1 MRMKSSMRT
10 KLPVLS
16 LKGSPR
22 QIGYNHGKKASP
34 EIEHNLEVYFRRF
47 KSETE
52 LSHEVVIGRA
62 AKFLEVIDKV
72 SPEYAETMKGVAA
85 GSGRDL
91 LDITAL
97 NVRYELM
104 YSQFSKIGLKPMPKT
119 FGCTAFATLPTAV
132 ENGHLMM
139 AQNWDW
145 IPEVK
150 GLFLKVRNE
159 TGPDVLSFTE
169 AGVVGGKVGLNSEGV
184 GLLING
190 IVSSK
195 DDWAR
200 LKKPFHVRCWE
211 ILRSKT
217 LRGAVK
223 VIAEGQR
230 NCSANFILGQQKKTG
245 LGKVV
250 DVESAPEAVCELG
263 PDRGALAHTNHF
275 SNPRILDVKQV
286 LDEERLSTLQR
297 YRRIQKLLDGTVR
310 VGQKLNLVQAQ
321 NMLRDHYG
329 KPESVCRHSN
339 LKLPEYERYETVVSV
354 IMDLHS
360 RKLWATIGS
369 PCSSEYHS
377 ITL

>member
-1 MRMKSSMRT
+1 MRSE
-10 KLPVLS
+10 LPVLN
-16 LKGSPR
+16 LKGSLY
-22 QIGYNHGKKASP
+22 QIGYKHGKKARL
-34 EIEHNLEVYFRRF
+34 EIEHNLEVYFHRF

-52 LSHEVVIGRA
+52 LSHDVAISRA
-62 AKFLEVIDKV
+62 ARFLDVINLG
-72 SPEYAETMKGVAA
+72 SPEYSETMKGVAA
-85 GSGRDL
+85 GSGQEI

-104 YSQFSKIGLKPMPKT
+104 YSQFSKIGLKPVQKA
-119 FGCTAFATLPTAV
+119 FGCTAFSAVPSAV

-150 GLFLKVRNE
+150 GIFLKVKNE
-159 TGPDVLSFTE
+159 NGPDVLSFTE
-169 AGVVGGKVGLNSEGV
+169 AGVVGGKIGLNSEGV

-217 LRGAVK
+217 LGRAVK
-223 VIAEGQR
+223 VIAKGQR
-230 NCSANFILGQQKKTG
+230 NCSANFILGQQKKVG

-250 DVESAPEAVCELG
+250 DIESAPETVCELG

-275 SNPRILDVKQV
+275 SNPKILGVKQV

-310 VGQKLNLVQAQ
+310 AGQKLSLAGAQ
-321 NMLRDHYG
+321 SMLRDHYG

-339 LKLPEYERYETVVSV
+339 TKLPEYERYETVVSM
-354 IMDLHS
+354 IMDLPS
-360 RKLWATIGS
+360 RKLWAAMGS
-369 PCSSEYHS
+369 PCSTEYS
-377 ITL
+377 LIKL

>member
-1 MRMKSSMRT
+1 MNT
-10 KLPVLS
+10 KLPVLA
-16 LKGSPR
+16 LKGSPH
-22 QIGYNHGKKASP
+22 QIGYKHGKKARS
-34 EIEHNLEVYFRRF
+34 EIEHNLEVYFHRF

-52 LSHEVVIGRA
+52 LSHDIAVSRA
-62 AKFLEVIDKV
+62 AKFLEVINKG

-85 GSGRDL
+85 GSSQEI

-104 YSQFSKIGLKPMPKT
+104 YSQFSKLGLKPMPKT
-119 FGCTAFATLPTAV
+119 FGCTAFATLPAAV
-132 ENGHLMM
+132 ENGHLIM

-150 GLFLKVRNE
+150 GLFLKVRSEN
-159 TGPDVLSFTE
+159 GPDVLSFTE
-169 AGVVGGKVGLNSEGV
+169 AGVVGGKIGLNSEGL

-217 LRGAVK
+217 LGRAVK
-223 VIAEGQR
+223 VIAQGQR
-230 NCSANFILGQQKKTG
+230 NCSANFILGQQKTIG

-250 DVESAPEAVCELG
+250 DIESAPETVCELG

-275 SNPRILDVKQV
+275 SNPKKLGVRQV

-310 VGQKLNLVQAQ
+310 AGQKLNLASAK
-321 NMLRDHYG
+321 NLLRDHYG

-339 LKLPEYERYETVVSV
+339 LTLPEYERYETVVSV
-354 IMDLHS
+354 IMDLPS
-360 RKLWATIGS
+360 RMLWAAMGS
-369 PCSSEYHS
+369 PCSTEYGP
-377 ITL
+377 INL

>member
-1 MRMKSSMRT
+1 MKP
-10 KLPVLS
+10 KLPVLT
-16 LKGSPR
+16 LKGSPH
-22 QIGYNHGKKASP
+22 QIGYKHGKNARQ
-34 EIEHNLEVYFRRF
+34 EIEHNLEVYFHRF

-52 LSHEVVIGRA
+52 LSHDVAVSRA
-62 AKFLEVIDKV
+62 SKFLEAIDRV

-85 GSGRDL
+85 GSGQEI

-119 FGCTAFATLPTAV
+119 FGCTAFAALPTAV
-132 ENGHLMM
+132 DNGHLVM

-150 GLFLKVRNE
+150 GLFLKVRSEN
-159 TGPDVLSFTE
+159 GPDVLSFTE
-169 AGVVGGKVGLNSEGV
+169 AGVVGGKIGLNSEGL

-217 LRGAVK
+217 LRRAVK
-223 VIAEGQR
+223 VITRGQR
-230 NCSANFILGQQKKTG
+230 NCSANFILGQQKETG

-275 SNPRILDVKQV
+275 SNPRILGVKQV

-297 YRRIQKLLDGTVR
+297 YRRVQKLLDGTVR
-310 VGQKLNLVQAQ
+310 VGQKLNLVAAQ

-369 PCSSEYHS
+369 PCSSEYQS

>member
-1 MRMKSSMRT
+1 MKTR
-10 KLPVLS
+10 LPVVT
-16 LKGSPR
+16 LKGPPY
-22 QIGYNHGKKASP
+22 QIGYKHGKMARQ
-34 EIEHNLEVYFRRF
+34 EIEHNLDVYFRRF
-47 KSETE
+47 KTETE
-52 LSHEVVIGRA
+52 LSYEVAIGRA
-62 AKFLEVIDKV
+62 AKFLAVIDKV

-85 GSGRDL
+85 GSGQEI

-159 TGPDVLSFTE
+159 NGADTLSFTE
-169 AGVVGGKVGLNSEGV
+169 AGVVGGKIGLNSEGL

-211 ILRSKT
+211 ILRSRT
-217 LRGAVK
+217 LARARS
-223 VIAEGQR
+223 VISQGQR
-230 NCSANFILGQQKKTG
+230 NCSANFILGQQKTARS
-245 LGKVV
+245 GKVV
-250 DVESAPEAVCELG
+250 DIETAPEAICHIL
-263 PDRGALAHTNHF
+263 PDRAAVATTN
-275 SNPRILDVKQV
+275 K
-286 LDEERLSTLQR
+286 
-297 YRRIQKLLDGTVR
+297 
-310 VGQKLNLVQAQ
+310 
-321 NMLRDHYG
+321 
-329 KPESVCRHSN
+329 
-339 LKLPEYERYETVVSV
+339 
-354 IMDLHS
+354 
-360 RKLWATIGS
+360 
-369 PCSSEYHS
+369 
-377 ITL
+377 

>member
-1 MRMKSSMRT
+1 MKS
-10 KLPVLS
+10 KLPVLT

-22 QIGYNHGKKASP
+22 QIGYDHGRKARP
-34 EIEHNLEVYFRRF
+34 EIEDNLEVYFRRF

-52 LSHEVVIGRA
+52 LSHELAISRA
-62 AKFLEVIDKV
+62 AKFLDVIDKI
-72 SPEYAETMKGVAA
+72 SPEYAETMKGVAV
-85 GSGRDL
+85 GSGQEI

-119 FGCTAFATLPTAV
+119 FGCTAFATLPAAV
-132 ENGHLMM
+132 ENGHLIM

-145 IPEVK
+145 IPEVE
-150 GLFLKVRNE
+150 GLLLKVKNE
-159 TGPDVLSFTE
+159 NGPDTLSFTE
-169 AGVVGGKVGLNSEGV
+169 AGVVGGKIGLNSEGL

-211 ILRSKT
+211 ILKSKT
-217 LRGAVK
+217 LGKAARIVSQGD
-223 VIAEGQR
+223 R

-245 LGKVV
+245 KGKVI
-250 DVESAPEAVCELG
+250 DIESAPEAVCELG
-263 PDRGALAHTNHF
+263 PDRGAVAHTNHF
-275 SNPRILDVKQV
+275 SNPKILGVKQV

-310 VGQKLNLVQAQ
+310 AGEKLYLASAK

-329 KPESVCRHSN
+329 KPEFVCRHSN
-339 LKLPEYERYETVVSV
+339 LKLPENERYETVVSV
-354 IMDLHS
+354 IMDLS
-360 RKLWATIGS
+360 EIKLWARMAS
-369 PCSSEYHS
+369 PCTTEYNPVN
-377 ITL
+377 L

>member
-1 MRMKSSMRT
+1 MNST
-10 KLPVLS
+10 LPTLT
-16 LKGSPR
+16 LKGSPY
-22 QIGYNHGKKASP
+22 QIGYKHGKKARP
-34 EIEHNLEVYFRRF
+34 EIEHNLEIYFHRF

-52 LSHEVVIGRA
+52 LSHDVAVSRA
-62 AKFLEVIDKV
+62 AKFLEVINKA
-72 SPEYAETMKGVAA
+72 SPEYAVTMKGVAA
-85 GSGRDL
+85 GSNQEI

-119 FGCTAFATLPTAV
+119 FGCTAFAALPTAV
-132 ENGHLMM
+132 DNGHLIM

-159 TGPDVLSFTE
+159 NGPDVLSFTE
-169 AGVVGGKVGLNSEGV
+169 AGVVGGKIGLNSEGV

-217 LRGAVK
+217 LGRAVK
-223 VIAEGQR
+223 VIAKGQR
-230 NCSANFILGQQKKTG
+230 NCSANFILGQQKMIG

-250 DVESAPEAVCELG
+250 DIESAPEAVCELG

-275 SNPRILDVKQV
+275 SNPKILGVKQV

-310 VGQKLNLVQAQ
+310 AGQKLNLNEAQ
-321 NMLRDHYG
+321 NMLIDHYG
-329 KPESVCRHSN
+329 KPESICRHSN

-354 IMDLHS
+354 VMDLYS
-360 RKLWATIGS
+360 KRLWATMGS
-369 PCSSEYHS
+369 PCSAEYQP

>member
-1 MRMKSSMRT
+1 MNST
-10 KLPVLS
+10 LPTLT
-16 LKGSPR
+16 LKGIPY
-22 QIGYNHGKKASP
+22 QIGYKHGSKARQ
-34 EIEHNLEVYFRRF
+34 EIEHNLEVYFHRF

-52 LSHEVVIGRA
+52 LSHDVTVSRA
-62 AKFLEVIDKV
+62 SKFLEVIDRV

-85 GSGRDL
+85 GSGQEI
-91 LDITAL
+91 LDIAAL

-119 FGCTAFATLPTAV
+119 FGCTAFAALPTAV
-132 ENGHLMM
+132 ENGHLLM

-159 TGPDVLSFTE
+159 NGPEVLSFTE
-169 AGVVGGKVGLNSEGV
+169 AGVVGGKIGLNSEGL

-211 ILRSKT
+211 ILKSKT
-217 LRGAVK
+217 LGRAVK
-223 VIAEGQR
+223 VIAQGQR
-230 NCSANFILGQQKKTG
+230 NCSANFILGQQKTTRN
-245 LGKVV
+245 GKVV
-250 DVESAPEAVCELG
+250 DIESAPEAVCELSPNKG
-263 PDRGALAHTNHF
+263 VVVHTNHF
-275 SNPRILDVKQV
+275 SNPKILGVKQV

-310 VGQKLNLVQAQ
+310 AGEKLDLASAK
-321 NMLRDHYG
+321 NMLR
-329 KPESVCRHSN
+329 
-339 LKLPEYERYETVVSV
+339 
-354 IMDLHS
+354 
-360 RKLWATIGS
+360 
-369 PCSSEYHS
+369 
-377 ITL
+377 

>member
-1 MRMKSSMRT
+1 MRSE
-10 KLPVLS
+10 LPVLN
-16 LKGSPR
+16 LKGSPY
-22 QIGYNHGKKASP
+22 QIGYKHGKKARL
-34 EIEHNLEVYFRRF
+34 EIEHNLEVYFHRF

-52 LSHEVVIGRA
+52 LSHDVAIGRA
-62 AKFLEVIDKV
+62 AKFLEVINKA
-72 SPEYAETMKGVAA
+72 SPEYAKTMKGVAD
-85 GSGRDL
+85 GSGQEI

-104 YSQFSKIGLKPMPKT
+104 YSQFSKIGLKPVPRT
-119 FGCTAFATLPTAV
+119 FGCTAFATLPAAV

-150 GLFLKVRNE
+150 GIFLKVRNE
-159 TGPDVLSFTE
+159 NGPDVLSFTE
-169 AGVVGGKVGLNSEGV
+169 AGVVGGKIGLNSEGL

-217 LRGAVK
+217 LRKAGRIVSQS
-223 VIAEGQR
+223 EP

-245 LGKVV
+245 KGKVI
-250 DVESAPEAVCELG
+250 DIESAPEAVCEIE
-263 PDRGALAHTNHF
+263 PERGAVAHTNHF
-275 SNPRILDVKQV
+275 SNPKILGVKQV
-286 LDEERLSTLQR
+286 VDEERLSTLQR
-297 YRRIQKLLDGTVR
+297 YKRIQRLLDRTVR
-310 VGQKLNLVQAQ
+310 AGKKLSLASAQ
-321 NMLRDHYG
+321 SMLRDHYG

-339 LKLPEYERYETVVSV
+339 LKLPEYERYETVVSM
-354 IMDLHS
+354 IMDLPS
-360 RKLWATIGS
+360 RKLWAAMGS
-369 PCSSEYHS
+369 PCSTEYS
-377 ITL
+377 LIKL

>member
-1 MRMKSSMRT
+1 MKSN
-10 KLPVLS
+10 LPVLT
-16 LKGSPR
+16 LKSSPH
-22 QIGYNHGKKASP
+22 QIGYEHGKKARP
-34 EIEHNLEVYFRRF
+34 EIEHNLDVYFRRF
-47 KSETE
+47 KSETQ
-52 LSHEVVIGRA
+52 LSHEVAISRA
-62 AKFLEVIDKV
+62 ANFLEVINNV
-72 SPEYAETMKGVAA
+72 SPEYADTMKGVAA
-85 GSGRDL
+85 GSGQET

-150 GLFLKVRNE
+150 GLFLKVRNG

-169 AGVVGGKVGLNSEGV
+169 AGVVGGKIGLNSEGL

-211 ILRSKT
+211 VLRSKT
-217 LRGAVK
+217 LGKAARIVS
-223 VIAEGQR
+223 EGER
-230 NCSANFILGQQKKTG
+230 NCSANFILGQQKTTG
-245 LGKVV
+245 KGKVI
-250 DVESAPEAVCELG
+250 DIESAPEAVCELG
-263 PDRGALAHTNHF
+263 PDRGAVADTYHCA
-275 SNPRILDVKQV
+275 NPTILVVKKI

-297 YRRIQKLLDGTVR
+297 YRRIQRILDGTVR
-310 VGQKLNLVQAQ
+310 AGEKLSLASAKNI
-321 NMLRDHYG
+321 LRDHYG

-354 IMDLHS
+354 IMDLPT
-360 RKLWATIGS
+360 RKLWAAMGS
-369 PCSSEYHS
+369 PCSTEYS
-377 ITL
+377 PIKL

>member
-1 MRMKSSMRT
+1 MKS
-10 KLPVLS
+10 KLPVLT
-16 LKGSPR
+16 LKGSPH
-22 QIGYNHGKKASP
+22 QIGYKHGKKARP
-34 EIEHNLEVYFRRF
+34 EIEHNLEVYFHRF

-52 LSHEVVIGRA
+52 LSHDVAISRA
-62 AKFLEVIDKV
+62 AKFLEVINKV
-72 SPEYAETMKGVAA
+72 SPEYSETMKGVAA
-85 GSGRDL
+85 GSGQEI

-104 YSQFSKIGLKPMPKT
+104 YSQFSKIGLKPIPKT
-119 FGCTAFATLPTAV
+119 FGCTAFATLPTSV
-132 ENGHLMM
+132 ESGHLLM

-159 TGPDVLSFTE
+159 SGPHVLSFTE
-169 AGVVGGKVGLNSEGV
+169 AGVVGGKIGLNSEGL

-217 LRGAVK
+217 LGKAARIVSQG
-223 VIAEGQR
+223 ER
-230 NCSANFILGQQKKTG
+230 NCSANFILGQQKTA
-245 LGKVV
+245 GKGNVI
-250 DVESAPEAVCELG
+250 DIESAPEAVCEIG
-263 PDRGALAHTNHF
+263 PDKGAVAHTNHF
-275 SNPRILDVKQV
+275 SNPKILGVKQV

-297 YRRIQKLLDGTVR
+297 YRRIQRLLDGTVR
-310 VGQKLNLVQAQ
+310 AGEKLNLASAK

-339 LKLPEYERYETVVSV
+339 LRLPEYERYETVVSV
-354 IMDLHS
+354 IMDLPD
-360 RKLWATIGS
+360 RKLWAAMGS
-369 PCSSEYHS
+369 PCSTEYS
-377 ITL
+377 PLKL

>member
-1 MRMKSSMRT
+1 MRS
-10 KLPVLS
+10 KLPVLT
-16 LKGSPR
+16 LQGSPY
-22 QIGYNHGKKASP
+22 QIGYKHGKQGRL

-47 KSETE
+47 KNETE
-52 LSHEVVIGRA
+52 LSHEVAISRA
-62 AKFLEVIDKV
+62 AKFLDVINRG

-85 GSGRDL
+85 GSGREV

-104 YSQFSKIGLKPMPKT
+104 YSQFSKIGLKPIHKT
-119 FGCTAFATLPTAV
+119 FGCTAFATLPAAV

-159 TGPDVLSFTE
+159 NGPDTLSFTE
-169 AGVVGGKVGLNSEGV
+169 AGVVGGKIGLNSEGL

-217 LRGAVK
+217 LRHAVK
-223 VIAEGQR
+223 VIEQGQR
-230 NCSANFILGQQKKTG
+230 NCSANFILGQQKRVG
-245 LGKVV
+245 LGKAV
-250 DVESAPEAVCELG
+250 DLESAPEAVCELG

-275 SNPRILDVKQV
+275 SDPRTLGVKQV

-310 VGQKLNLVQAQ
+310 VGQKLNLVAAQ

-354 IMDLHS
+354 VMDLHS
-360 RKLWATIGS
+360 RKLWATMGS
-369 PCSSEYHS
+369 PCTSEYQS
-377 ITL
+377 IAL

>member
-1 MRMKSSMRT
+1 MKS
-10 KLPVLS
+10 KLSVLN

-22 QIGYNHGKKASP
+22 QIGYDHGKKARH

-52 LSHEVVIGRA
+52 LSHDVAVSRA
-62 AKFLEVIDKV
+62 AKFLDVIKKT

-85 GSGRDL
+85 GSGQDI

-104 YSQFSKIGLKPMPKT
+104 YSQFSKIGLKPVPKT
-119 FGCTAFATLPTAV
+119 FGCTAFAALPAAV
-132 ENGHLMM
+132 ENGHLIM

-159 TGPDVLSFTE
+159 NGPDVLSFTE
-169 AGVVGGKVGLNSEGV
+169 AGVVGGKIGLNSEGV

-217 LRGAVK
+217 LGRAVK
-223 VIAEGQR
+223 VVAQGQR
-230 NCSANFILGQQKKTG
+230 NCSANFILGQQKSTG
-245 LGKVV
+245 MGNVI
-250 DVESAPEAVCELG
+250 DIESAPEAVCELG
-263 PDRGALAHTNHF
+263 PDRGAVAHTNHF
-275 SNPRILDVKQV
+275 SNPKVLGVKQV
-286 LDEERLSTLQR
+286 LDEERLSTQQR
-297 YRRIQKLLDGTVR
+297 YRRIQRLLDGTVR
-310 VGQKLNLVQAQ
+310 AGERLNLVAAQ
-321 NMLRDHYG
+321 NMLRDHHG
-329 KPESVCRHSN
+329 RPESVCRHSN

-369 PCSSEYHS
+369 PCSSEYQS
-377 ITL
+377 M

>member
-1 MRMKSSMRT
+1 MKS
-10 KLPVLS
+10 KLLVLT
-16 LKGSPR
+16 LKGSPH
-22 QIGYNHGKKASP
+22 QIGYDHGKKARP

-52 LSHEVVIGRA
+52 LSHEVAISRA
-62 AKFLEVIDKV
+62 AKFLEVINKV

-85 GSGRDL
+85 GSGQEI

-159 TGPDVLSFTE
+159 NGPDVLSFTE
-169 AGVVGGKVGLNSEGV
+169 AGVVGGKIGLNSEGV

-200 LKKPFHVRCWE
+200 LKKRFNVTGEFRGSWMERFEPDKSW
-211 ILRSKT
+211 ILP
-217 LRGAVK
+217 
-223 VIAEGQR
+223 Q
-230 NCSANFILGQQKKTG
+230 
-245 LGKVV
+245 
-250 DVESAPEAVCELG
+250 
-263 PDRGALAHTNHF
+263 
-275 SNPRILDVKQV
+275 PR
-286 LDEERLSTLQR
+286 T
-297 YRRIQKLLDGTVR
+297 
-310 VGQKLNLVQAQ
+310 
-321 NMLRDHYG
+321 
-329 KPESVCRHSN
+329 C
-339 LKLPEYERYETVVSV
+339 
-354 IMDLHS
+354 
-360 RKLWATIGS
+360 
-369 PCSSEYHS
+369 
-377 ITL
+377 